1 MYQPAEQNLLH
12 TENIFKDAV
21 HLSSYIF
28 LNRLFGVQPNY
39 KLTKSKMRYTE
50 KKMFPF

>member
-21 HLSSYIF
+21 HLCEF
-28 LNRLFGVQPNY
+28 LHKF
-39 KLTKSKMRYTE
+39 
-50 KKMFPF
+50 F